1 MEFFATCP
9 KGFEQALSAELAAL
23 GLSQVRALHGQVT
36 FSGELADAYRACLW
50 SRMASRVALVLARVD
65 ARDSDELYE
74 GVSGIAWEDHV
85 AAGST
90 IAIDAHGL
98 NAELRNSQFI
108 ALRTKDAVSDRMLS
122 RRAVRPMTDPSNPDL
137 RLVCRVRGDRAT
149 VGIDLTGDPL
159 FRRGYESAR
168 NPRQQIMPLR
178 PDYAA
183 AMLATGGWFRNCRH
197 DAPSLVVGFAGTGS
211 IVAEAASQALDRA
224 PGLLR
229 ARWGFD
235 AWLGHDAAAWD
246 ALMAEAN
253 DRANDGANRDLRIV
267 ACDTRPGWQSA
278 LRQTLR
284 AASLDIE
291 PTLIDFGGAPAEKG
305 APSLA
310 EAVADMPSTPL
321 SAIDCSLA
329 GGADLAGT
337 ARVLAG
343 VSEVADAVGA
353 ASPLVLLA
361 SDTTVD
367 AALRCE
373 PSQRPVD
380 VIVGSEPATIRSYDL
395 SLREGESASVELA
408 GGRRVPVLV
417 GASDQFAARLAKVA
431 KQRAKWA
438 KREDVSCY
446 RVYDA
451 DLPDYAVAIDVYQG
465 IPRTDRQG
473 NLVKAGRWAV
483 IAEYAAPREV
493 DPSLAR
499 ARLLDVL
506 AIAPAVLGIDPSD
519 TYVRVRT
526 RAKGGSQYADAGK
539 TAQGRDPHR
548 RPNMHLVE
556 EGGLTFAVNFEDYL
570 DTGIFLD
577 HRDTRNMLREMAKK
591 VPAGG
596 WFCNLFA
603 YTGTATCYAADGGIE
618 KTVTVDMSRT
628 YLDWAKRNMVRNGFD
643 EDTHYFVQDDVLQW
657 VEDERHSPHRYDL
670 VFCDPPTFSNSAR
683 MRGAWD
689 VQRDHAELLIS
700 ISRMLTSN
708 GVCLFSCN
716 LRGFKPDVEAM
727 AKAGVQ
733 IEDVTEGTIPED
745 FSRNKKIHHCY
756 LVRRTPRPEGSAPH
770 ATAPRAA
777 APRPGG
783 DRPQHDARPTS
794 DRPRAAGPR
803 PGHGPRPGGSPR
815 PTGRRDGSGRDQRDG
830 HDARGTRGTGGAG
843 GNGGTSRYG
852 SGYHGQL
859 DSRGGR
865 GGYSGRDGRGDRGD
879 RGGYGNGRPGYGRDG
894 GRPNT
899 NRYRNN

>member
-9 KGFEQALSAELAAL
+9 KGFEQALAAELASL

-50 SRMASRVALVLARVD
+50 SRMASRVALVLARVG

-168 NPRQQIMPLR
+168 NPRQQIVPLR

-183 AMLATGGWFRNCRH
+183 ALLATGGWFRNCRH
-197 DAPSLVVGFAGTGS
+197 DAPSLVAGFAGTGS

-235 AWLGHDAAAWD
+235 AWLGHDAGAWD
-246 ALMAEAN
+246 SLMAEAN
-253 DRANDGANRDLRIV
+253 DRADAGASCDLRIV

-305 APSLA
+305 VPSLA

-321 SAIDCSLA
+321 AALDCSFA
-329 GGADLAGT
+329 CGADLAGT

-380 VIVGSEPATIRSYDL
+380 MIVGSEPATIRSYDL
-395 SLREGESASVELA
+395 SQREGESASVELA

-465 IPRTDRQG
+465 IPRTDRQD
-473 NLVKAGRWAV
+473 NLIKAGRWAV

-519 TYVRVRT
+519 THVRVRT

-716 LRGFKPDVEAM
+716 LRGFKPDVEAL

-733 IEDVTEGTIPED
+733 IEDVTEDTIPED

-756 LVRRTPRPEGSAPH
+756 LVRRTPRPEGSASR
-770 ATAPRAA
+770 AAAPRAA
-777 APRPGG
+777 APRPVGG
-783 DRPQHDARPTS
+783 RPQRDARPAP
-794 DRPRAAGPR
+794 DRPRTTGPR
-803 PGHGPRPGGSPR
+803 PGNGPRPGGASR
-815 PTGRRDGSGRDQRDG
+815 PASQHDGGGRNQRG
-830 HDARGTRGTGGAG
+830 GYGTRGMGGASSN
-843 GNGGTSRYG
+843 GNGGSSRYG

-859 DSRGGR
+859 DSRHGRGGGR
-865 GGYSGRDGRGDRGD
+865 GH
-879 RGGYGNGRPGYGRDG
+879 GNGRPGPGRDG
-894 GRPNT
+894 GRPGT
-899 NRYRNN
+899 DRHRND